1 MFAHL
6 FNLLSPACFRR
17 SSKFAH
23 IGVRA
28 AVVIMA
34 TNPLEAA
41 RNLLEHAGD
50 AGANRVDVLTAEKRG
65 LQAQRAAVAKA
76 IKNEERKR
84 KRVLEMAKT
93 LSTDDLLGV
102 VAARAAAKGKIAQ
115 AKAKAKAKAQG

>member
-1 MFAHL
+1 MFVHL
-6 FNLLSPACFRR
+6 FKLLSPACFRR

-34 TNPLEAA
+34 MNPLEAA
-41 RNLLEHAGD
+41 RNLLEQAGD
-50 AGANRVDVLTAEKRG
+50 ARANRVDVLKAEKRG
-65 LQAQRAAVAKA
+65 LKAQRAAVAKA

-84 KRVLEMAKT
+84 KRVLERAKT

-102 VAARAAAKGKIAQ
+102 VAARAAAKAKIAQ